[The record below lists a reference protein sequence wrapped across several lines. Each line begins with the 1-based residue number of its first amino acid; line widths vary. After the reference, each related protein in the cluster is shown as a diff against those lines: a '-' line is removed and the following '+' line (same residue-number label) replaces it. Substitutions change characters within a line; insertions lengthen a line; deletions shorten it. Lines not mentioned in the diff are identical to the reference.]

1 MKTKILAIQG
11 DSLNNLNPK
20 TDTTILLALE
30 AQRRNYQIYY
40 YRTKNLTYV
49 KDKVTAKCNKISFIE
64 NSKKFY
70 KIKKKNKFRSFKS
83 KSNFNETRST
93 F

>member
-1 MKTKILAIQG
+1 MKIKILAVQG
-11 DSLNNLNPK
+11 DNLNKLKPK

-49 KDKVTAKCNKISFIE
+49 NNKVTAKCDEISFTE
-64 NSKKFY
+64 NSEKFY
-70 KIKKKNKFRSFKS
+70 KIKKKNQFRSFES
-83 KSNFNETRST
+83 KSNFNEARST